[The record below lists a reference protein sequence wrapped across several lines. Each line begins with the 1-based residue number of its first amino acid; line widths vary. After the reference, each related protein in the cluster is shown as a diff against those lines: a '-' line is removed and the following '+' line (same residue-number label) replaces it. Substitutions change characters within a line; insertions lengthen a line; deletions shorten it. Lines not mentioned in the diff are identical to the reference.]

1 MASPLLRAS
10 LLFLAAAAPAASYD
24 LVRRQAAANAT
35 YRDPN
40 ASVDDRVADLLSRM
54 TIEEK
59 TAQLIQGDFSSWI
72 NTTSNA
78 FNASGLAWNAANRAG
93 QFYVGYAIPPAW
105 VAEGVRKAQDY
116 LVQNTTLGIPAFVQ
130 TEGIHGLLIGNA
142 TVFNS
147 PIAQACSWD
156 PDLIEQMA
164 RIIAD
169 ESKTI
174 GVNQV
179 FAPLADLAREPRFG
193 RVEETYGEDPH
204 LVGEMAYSYVVGVQ
218 DHDVSATIK
227 HFAGFSAPEQGL
239 NTGPVHG
246 GERELRTTWLPSFKR
261 AIIDAGAYSIMGAYN
276 SYDGIPT
283 IADYHLMTEIL
294 REEWGYKYWL
304 TSDAGATDRI
314 CCAFKMCSCT
324 PRGGGQKDAV
334 DGEAITLYALPAGN
348 DVEMGGGSYNF
359 ANIPEL
365 VQAGKLDIDVV
376 DTAVAR
382 QLRAKFAL
390 GLFENPYPGLGASNG
405 TNGTSGFPHKTESVK
420 VARQLDAESIVLL
433 ENKKQTLPL
442 KKDAHV
448 AVIGPM
454 ADFVNFGDYV
464 VYRSQYN
471 AQNVNP
477 LQGIRNAST
486 GTVTYAQGCERWSN
500 DESGFADAVSAAEA
514 ADVAVVVVGTWSRDQ
529 GELWTGLNATTG
541 EHIDVNDLKLVGA
554 QAKLVKAIIDTGKPV
569 VVVFQSGKPVTEPW
583 ISDEAAALVQQ
594 FYPGEQGGAA
604 LADVLFGDV
613 NPSGKLS
620 VSIPHDVGSLPIF
633 YDYLNSGR
641 FAGGSAPNPGE
652 IYDNGT
658 LKFGSSYVFGT
669 PEALYDFGYGLS
681 YSNFTYSNVTVSKS
695 TVSADDTITASVSIT
710 NTSPVDGKEV
720 VQFYVQDVI
729 ASVVVPNKQL
739 KGFKKVL
746 VKAGETVDVSVDLE
760 VKDWGLWDIRMKY
773 VVEKGDFIVH
783 AGSSSRDLRG
793 KATVKVS

>member
-1 MASPLLRAS
+1 MAS
-10 LLFLAAAAPAASYD
+10 LLKLAALFLLAAGPAASYD
-24 LVRRQAAANAT
+24 LSRRQAAANAT
-35 YRDPN
+35 YKDPT
-40 ASVDDRVADLLSRM
+40 ASVDARVADLLSRM

-59 TAQLIQGDFSSWI
+59 TAQLVQGDFSNWI

-78 FNASGLAWNAANRAG
+78 FNASGLAWNMAHRAG

-142 TVFNS
+142 TIFNS
-147 PIAQACSWD
+147 PIAQACSWN

-174 GVNQV
+174 GVNQI
-179 FAPLADLAREPRFG
+179 FAPLADLAREPRYG
-193 RVEETYGEDPH
+193 RVEETYGEDAH
-204 LVGEMAYSYVVGVQ
+204 LVGEMAYSYVVGIQ
-218 DHDVSATIK
+218 NHSVSATIK

-261 AIIDAGAYSIMGAYN
+261 AIMDAGAYSIMGSYN

-283 IADYHLMTEIL
+283 IADYHMMTEIL

-365 VQAGKLDIDVV
+365 VKAGKLDKDVV

-405 TNGTSGFPHKTESVK
+405 TNGTSGFPHKSESVQL
-420 VARQLDAESIVLL
+420 ARQLDVESIVLL
-433 ENKKQTLPL
+433 ENKKKTLPL
-442 KKDAHV
+442 KKDAHI

-454 ADFVNFGDYV
+454 ADFVNV
-464 VYRSQYN
+464 S
-471 AQNVNP
+471 P
-477 LQGIRNAST
+477 LRPQRVRT
-486 GTVTYAQGCERWSN
+486 
-500 DESGFADAVSAAEA
+500 
-514 ADVAVVVVGTWSRDQ
+514 
-529 GELWTGLNATTG
+529 
-541 EHIDVNDLKLVGA
+541 
-554 QAKLVKAIIDTGKPV
+554 
-569 VVVFQSGKPVTEPW
+569 
-583 ISDEAAALVQQ
+583 
-594 FYPGEQGGAA
+594 
-604 LADVLFGDV
+604 
-613 NPSGKLS
+613 
-620 VSIPHDVGSLPIF
+620 
-633 YDYLNSGR
+633 
-641 FAGGSAPNPGE
+641 
-652 IYDNGT
+652 
-658 LKFGSSYVFGT
+658 
-669 PEALYDFGYGLS
+669 
-681 YSNFTYSNVTVSKS
+681 
-695 TVSADDTITASVSIT
+695 
-710 NTSPVDGKEV
+710 
-720 VQFYVQDVI
+720 
-729 ASVVVPNKQL
+729 
-739 KGFKKVL
+739 
-746 VKAGETVDVSVDLE
+746 
-760 VKDWGLWDIRMKY
+760 
-773 VVEKGDFIVH
+773 
-783 AGSSSRDLRG
+783 
-793 KATVKVS
+793 